1 MTTNEQTYLLHFDR
15 RYKQAGHYLGSTTN
29 LQARLNQHAAGNGAR
44 LLQVVAQV
52 GIKWRLVQT
61 WPGGRDVERRLS
73 HRDPRWGKRQKNS
86 SRFCPICRRKR
97 KELHMPPDP
106 LHQLASDIYAKFF
119 GHQVDQRAQA
129 DKIREIVEWLMASDV
144 TGDDGFDFIT
154 AEWESY
160 DAIDVRASGYYDI
173 ED

>member
-15 RYKQAGHYLGSTTN
+15 RYKQAGHYLGSTTD
-29 LQARLNQHAAGNGAR
+29 LQARLKQHAAGNGAR

-61 WPGGRDVERRLS
+61 WPGGRDVERRL
-73 HRDPRWGKRQKNS
+73 KRQKNS
-86 SRFCPICRRKR
+86 PRFCPICRRKR

-106 LHQLASDIYAKFF
+106 LHQLASDVYAKFF

-129 DKIREIVEWLMASDV
+129 AKIREIVIWLEASDV